1 MWNFY
6 EKKKIKSFFNAKD
19 NIRHYNK
26 RRYVKCN
33 GHNIFDL
40 K

>member
-19 NIRHYNK
+19 NIRHYNIK
-26 RRYVKCN
+26 EDMSNATDTIY
-33 GHNIFDL
+33 L
-40 K
+40 T